1 MIKRIIL
8 WFLRILKYFSW
19 LNEDFEER
27 YSESAN
33 ERRIR
38 GDKVR
43 KMYYKI

>member
-1 MIKRIIL
+1 MIKKIIL
-8 WFLRILKYFSW
+8 WVLRILKYFSR

-33 ERRIR
+33 ERKIS
-38 GDKVR
+38 GHKVR